1 MWMVIRSL
9 WRIILVDNRKKI
21 RLQIVGIIT
30 AVAFIVYG
38 ALRGEAAVVLNKA
51 VNICFECI
59 GLG

>member
-1 MWMVIRSL
+1 MVIRSL

>member
-1 MWMVIRSL
+1 MVIRNL